1 MQQSLEGIQVSP
13 VSAAQRRSSSLRP
26 PPPVLRAAASAQFQF
41 AEPHNS
47 ILLILFVERQLM
59 VLGLS
64 LGLIGVV
71 TFLHI
76 IGKIVG

>member
-1 MQQSLEGIQVSP
+1 
-13 VSAAQRRSSSLRP
+13 
-26 PPPVLRAAASAQFQF
+26 
-41 AEPHNS
+41 
-47 ILLILFVERQLM
+47 M